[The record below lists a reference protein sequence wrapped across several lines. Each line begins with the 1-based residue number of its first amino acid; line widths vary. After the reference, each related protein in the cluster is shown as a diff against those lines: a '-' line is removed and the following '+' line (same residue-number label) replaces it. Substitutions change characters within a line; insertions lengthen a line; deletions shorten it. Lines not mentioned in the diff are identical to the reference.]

1 MAASRDDDSTLKM
14 EDIAREAGV
23 SIATVSR
30 VFNQPAVVSP
40 DTLARVREIASR
52 LRYTPNLMAGS
63 LAGNRSRIIAAVIP
77 TITNSIF
84 SETIDGLSTV
94 LTGRGYQLLLGQTWY
109 RDDQQ
114 AALVETFL
122 GRRVDG
128 LVLTG
133 ITRDRKVRARLK
145 GARIPIVETWEL
157 GASPIDMLV
166 GFSNEQAAA
175 AAAEYLVGRGYARL
189 GFIGGLDQRSGARL
203 DGFCR
208 AAAAA
213 GKPTPGI
220 VRIPSPSPSSVTAGS
235 EAIAQLLHDHPR
247 TDAVFCSND
256 MIALGVLVECQRRGL
271 AVPRQLAVMGFSD
284 LPIAKAVTPSLT
296 TVQVGAMEIG
306 SRAAAMLLEKIDTGR
321 TARRRVDLGFSI
333 VARESA

>member
-1 MAASRDDDSTLKM
+1 M

-30 VFNQPAVVSP
+30 VFNQPGVVSP
-40 DTLARVREIASR
+40 DTLTRVREIAAR
-52 LRYTPNLMAGS
+52 LRYTPNLTAGS
-63 LAGNRSRIIAAVIP
+63 LAGSRSRIIAAVIP
-77 TITNSIF
+77 VITNSIF

-114 AALVETFL
+114 AALIDTFL

-145 GARIPIVETWEL
+145 SARIPIVETWEL
-157 GASPIDMLV
+157 GTSPIDMLV
-166 GFSNEQAAA
+166 GFSNEKAAA
-175 AAAEYLVGRGYARL
+175 AAAEYLIGKGHSRL

-208 AAAAA
+208 AAADA
-213 GKPTPGI
+213 GLAPPVV
-220 VRIPSPSPSSVTAGS
+220 VRIPSPSPSSVMAGS
-235 EAIAQLLHDHPR
+235 EAIAQLLRDQPGM
-247 TDAVFCSND
+247 DAVFCSND
-256 MIALGVLVECQRRGL
+256 MIALGVLVECQRRRL
-271 AVPRQLAVMGFSD
+271 AVPGRLAVMGFSD
-284 LPIAKAVTPSLT
+284 LPIAKAVTPALT

-306 SRAAAMLLEKIDTGR
+306 ARAAAMLLEKIDTGHSAHKR
-321 TARRRVDLGFSI
+321 IDLGFSI

>member
-1 MAASRDDDSTLKM
+1 MAAMRYDETTLKM

-30 VFNQPAVVSP
+30 AFNQPSLVSP
-40 DTLARVREIASR
+40 ATLARVRQVADR
-52 LRYTPNLMAGS
+52 LRYTPNLTAGS
-63 LAGNRSRIIAAVIP
+63 LAGNRSRIVAAVIP
-77 TITNSIF
+77 TITSSIF

-94 LTGRGYQLLLGQTWY
+94 LTERGYQLLLGQTRY

-114 AALVETFL
+114 AALIETFL

-133 ITRDRKVRARLK
+133 ITRDKRLRARLK
-145 GARIPIVETWEL
+145 GARIPIVETWDL

-166 GFSNEQAAA
+166 GFSNEKAATAAA
-175 AAAEYLVGRGYARL
+175 GYLIGRGYSRL

-203 DGFCR
+203 EGFCA

-213 GKPTPGI
+213 GLPHPGI
-220 VRIPSPSPSSVTAGS
+220 VRIASPSPSSVLAGAQ
-235 EAIAQLLHDHPR
+235 AIGELLGTHPGI
-247 TDAVFCSND
+247 DAVFCSND
-256 MIALGVLVECQRRGL
+256 MIALGVLTECQRRGL
-271 AVPRQLAVMGFSD
+271 AVPKKLAVMGFSD
-284 LPIAKAVTPSLT
+284 LPIARAVTPSLT

-306 SRAAAMLLEKIDTGR
+306 SRAATMLLDKIESGR
-321 TARRRVDLGFSI
+321 TARRRVDLGFS
-333 VARESA
+333 VVPRESA